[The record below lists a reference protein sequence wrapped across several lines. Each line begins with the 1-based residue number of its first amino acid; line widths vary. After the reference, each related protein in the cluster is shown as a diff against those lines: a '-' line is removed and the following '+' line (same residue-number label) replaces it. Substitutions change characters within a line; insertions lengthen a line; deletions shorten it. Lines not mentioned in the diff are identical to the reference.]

1 MKKAY
6 ILLASILMVTAT
18 AEAQWG
24 KKVKGKGKEVTET
37 REVGDYDE
45 IQVSHIFKVEIVPGS
60 EGTLTL
66 EGEENLLDYVIT
78 DVSGG
83 RLKITVERG
92 IQLQPSR
99 DSEGIRI
106 QVPVEDLDEVSVSGA
121 ADLMSEH
128 TFDFSRLRVK
138 CSGAGEVEMAVR
150 AEEVRVSASG
160 AAKIRLEGSTDR
172 LDVEG
177 SGAANLRAYEL
188 QANEVNAEVS
198 GASDVRVYAA
208 EALDARASGA
218 GNIRYKG
225 NPERLEKQASRAA
238 NVSKS

>member
-6 ILLASILMVTAT
+6 ILLASILIVTAS

-24 KKVKGKGKEVTET
+24 KTIKGKGKEVTET
-37 REVGDYDE
+37 REVGNYDE
-45 IQVSHIFKVEIVPGS
+45 IQVSHIFKVELVPGS
-60 EGTLTL
+60 EGSLTL

-78 DVSGG
+78 DVSGD
-83 RLKITVERG
+83 RLKITVEKG

-99 DSEGIRI
+99 DSDGIRV

-121 ADLMSEH
+121 ADLISRH
-128 TFDFSRLRVK
+128 TFDLPQLRVK
-138 CSGAGEVEMAVR
+138 CSGAGEIEMGVR
-150 AEEVRVSASG
+150 SEEVRVSASG
-160 AAKIRLEGSTDR
+160 AAKIRLEGSTDK
-172 LDVEG
+172 LDVDG
-177 SGAANLRAYEL
+177 SGASNLRAYDL
-188 QANEVNAEVS
+188 QASEVNAEAS

-225 NPERLEKQASRAA
+225 SPEKLEKQASRAA